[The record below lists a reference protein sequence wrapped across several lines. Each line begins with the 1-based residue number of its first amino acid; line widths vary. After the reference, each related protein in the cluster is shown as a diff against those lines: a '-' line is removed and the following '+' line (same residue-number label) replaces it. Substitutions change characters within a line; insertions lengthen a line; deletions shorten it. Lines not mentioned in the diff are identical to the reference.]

1 MALFK
6 MKPEVPKPE
15 QEQVKSLER
24 SSTER
29 MIQRSVEN
37 DPAPTTLE
45 KINSV
50 EITINKKLDEIRRE
64 LSKVMTIDF
73 VLSKSR
79 NEFNELIHLAREFSS
94 IYDEKLYKTLR
105 DSYKGKEGEIKMQRD
120 RLRENLDALEG
131 SRQTVNL
138 LRDDASTLASLNSE
152 YERLLKEQQKAERGR
167 KLQQE
172 GGDDRLNDAQADL
185 ALVAIEI
192 GLRKKSLVKKIGHLE
207 LAGL

>member
-50 EITINKKLDEIRRE
+50 EMTINKKLDEIRRE

-79 NEFNELIHLAREFSS
+79 NEFNELIHLAREFS
-94 IYDEKLYKTLR
+94 
-105 DSYKGKEGEIKMQRD
+105 
-120 RLRENLDALEG
+120 
-131 SRQTVNL
+131 
-138 LRDDASTLASLNSE
+138 
-152 YERLLKEQQKAERGR
+152 
-167 KLQQE
+167 
-172 GGDDRLNDAQADL
+172 
-185 ALVAIEI
+185 
-192 GLRKKSLVKKIGHLE
+192 
-207 LAGL
+207 